1 MNRQTILVGAF
12 TYAFLIHPVMAEMS
26 SFVPED
32 KAKISDRDASI
43 YFFGEVN
50 DKKVIEL
57 QSSIDTMIGNYPK
70 LRHINLYISSLGG
83 SMDAG
88 WAGYWAVKNSPIP
101 IRTINLSRIA
111 SAATLIYCGGAE
123 RSALPGTSFLLHPAS
138 KSVHSDD
145 YKPDFFERMQADLAL
160 ANQMFSSTY
169 KSCTNLSV
177 DEISQTL
184 KAEYFAKLL
193 TADDAVKIGLAGKI
207 LDKKYPDATSAYIVD
222 GK

>member
-1 MNRQTILVGAF
+1 MNRLTILVSAF
-12 TYAFLIHPVMAEMS
+12 TYVFLIHPVMAEMS

-43 YFFGEVN
+43 YFFGEIN

-57 QSSIDTMIGNYPK
+57 QSSIDTMIGKYPK

-111 SAATLIYCGGAE
+111 SAATLIYCGG
-123 RSALPGTSFLLHPAS
+123 RSGAPCQAPAFCFTPLSNQFTRMTISPMFLSGCKRILHWRTRGSRQPINPA
-138 KSVHSDD
+138 
-145 YKPDFFERMQADLAL
+145 PIFP
-160 ANQMFSSTY
+160 
-169 KSCTNLSV
+169 
-177 DEISQTL
+177 
-184 KAEYFAKLL
+184 L
-193 TADDAVKIGLAGKI
+193 TR
-207 LDKKYPDATSAYIVD
+207 SRRH
-222 GK
+222 

>member
-1 MNRQTILVGAF
+1 MNKRSILIGMF
-12 TYAFLIHPVMAEMS
+12 TYAFLICPVMAEMS
-26 SFVPED
+26 SFIPED
-32 KAKISDRDASI
+32 KGKISDRDASI
-43 YFFGEVN
+43 YFFGDIN

-111 SAATLIYCGGAE
+111 SAATLIYCAGAE
-123 RSALPGTSFLLHPAS
+123 RSALPGTSFLLHPAF
-138 KSVHSDD
+138 KSLQSDD
-145 YKPDFFERMQADLAL
+145 YKPDVFERLQSDLAL
-160 ANQMFSSTY
+160 ANQMFSTTY
-169 KSCTNLSV
+169 KSCTTLPV
-177 DEISQTL
+177 DEISQLL
-184 KAEYFAKLL
+184 KAEYFAKRL
-193 TADDAVKIGLAGKI
+193 TADEAVKIGLAGKI
-207 LDKKYPDATSAYIVD
+207 LDKKYPDAASAYIVD